1 MSAENQPEE
10 PEAPASAPEEAPAA
24 AESAQPQ
31 AAAASE
37 PSESPEG
44 ALEAA
49 RAEAADWKNRAL
61 RALADLEN
69 TRRRFA
75 REREDVRK
83 YGVEGL
89 VKDLLPV
96 VDNLERAL
104 DASRDREDPLAKG
117 VEMVLR
123 QFLSKVQL
131 FGAEPFDALGQPF
144 DPQLHEAMSEV
155 VTTAYEPGAVAQ
167 VFQRGWK
174 LHDRLVRPAM
184 VLIARAPEGAA
195 PPEATQ
201 ATEGDS
207 EA

>member
-10 PEAPASAPEEAPAA
+10 PEAPASAPEESPAA
-24 AESAQPQ
+24 NEAAQAE
-31 AAAASE
+31 AAPSE
-37 PSESPEG
+37 PESGEK
-44 ALEAA
+44 ALETA

-89 VKDLLPV
+89 LKDLLPV

-123 QFLSKVQL
+123 QFLSKVQV
-131 FGAEPFDALGQPF
+131 FGAEPFSALGEPF
-144 DPQLHEAMSEV
+144 DPQLHEAMSEL
-155 VTTAYEPGAVAQ
+155 VTTAYEPGVVAQ

-195 PPEATQ
+195 PASAESSEGGNGEA
-201 ATEGDS
+201 
-207 EA
+207 